1 VHRLAVAV
9 SGEGQAALVAF
20 NGTSQIENAL
30 SESREYREA
39 V

>member
-1 VHRLAVAV
+1 
-9 SGEGQAALVAF
+9 LVAF